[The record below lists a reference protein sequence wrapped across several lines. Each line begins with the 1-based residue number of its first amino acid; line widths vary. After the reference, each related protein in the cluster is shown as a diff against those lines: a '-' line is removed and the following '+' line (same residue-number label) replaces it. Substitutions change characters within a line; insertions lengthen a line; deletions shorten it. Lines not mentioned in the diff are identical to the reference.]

1 MAKLRKLLVMIF
13 HRTQVNRYTIITQY
27 FCKFSSTCNCLSCK
41 TYHYEGS
48 FLRTIKRVS
57 LAILTTP
64 ILFTGCMQEKVSTI
78 IPPKSTDNQVML
90 NSNEKSQTVVTTN
103 SVVNDVNNTIENT
116 TQKNHYATGNVLDQ
130 LALDVLSSMDLE
142 ITGSST
148 LVTTALEVD
157 DNWEINTKE
166 NEILETAKEF
176 LGVKYIWAANGP
188 TAFDCSGYTKYV
200 FKQNGIT
207 LPRYSGHQAKV
218 GTTVSYNNLEKG
230 DLVFFDTAKH
240 STGKVNHVG
249 IFMGNG
255 KFIHA
260 SSGGKKVM
268 ITSFNQK
275 KFYKKRFLHGQRV
288 LNSTANFASLYTSG
302 NSNHI

>member
-1 MAKLRKLLVMIF
+1 
-13 HRTQVNRYTIITQY
+13 
-27 FCKFSSTCNCLSCK
+27 
-41 TYHYEGS
+41 
-48 FLRTIKRVS
+48 
-57 LAILTTP
+57 
-64 ILFTGCMQEKVSTI
+64 MQEKVSTI

-103 SVVNDVNNTIENT
+103 SVVNDVNNTIGSE
-116 TQKNHYATGNVLDQ
+116 TQEHQYATGNILDQ
-130 LALDVLSSMDLE
+130 LALDVLSNMDLE
-142 ITGSST
+142 ITGSSE

-157 DNWEINTKE
+157 DNWEVNTKE

-207 LPRYSGHQAKV
+207 LPRYSGNQAKV

-249 IFMGNG
+249 IFIGND

-260 SSGGKKVM
+260 SSGAKKVM

-275 KFYKKRFLHGQRV
+275 KFYKNRFLHGQRV
-288 LNSTANFASLYTSG
+288 LNSTANFASLYTSR